1 MVSKESRQL
10 VRAKKHMKIRNRFS
24 GTAERPRLAV
34 FRSNNH
40 MYAQIIDDTVGN
52 TLVSAST
59 LEKEIKAELEKTN
72 NVDAAAYLGT
82 VIAKRAIEK
91 GIKEVVFDRGDE
103 FSDSGYGGRYHEAC
117 DDPCL
122 GRAASQEIEFQAQSA
137 DSRRAADRDR
147 SCGSY
152 GGGRAFKG

>member
-91 GIKEVVFDRGDE
+91 GIKEVVFDRG
-103 FSDSGYGGRYHEAC
+103 GYIYTGRVAAVADGAREAG
-117 DDPCL
+117 L
-122 GRAASQEIEFQAQSA
+122 KF
-137 DSRRAADRDR
+137 
-147 SCGSY
+147 
-152 GGGRAFKG
+152 